1 MIKNYLRNLI
11 EEIIKYPAE
20 TEWIEFKKN
29 NFNPHEIGEYISA
42 LANSAAIL
50 GKVNGYLIWGISDSD
65 HDIVGSDFNPKKMKV
80 GNEELENWLL
90 RLLRPN
96 INFKFY
102 QTEYNAKKI
111 VLLEINAASHHPV
124 QFKGVEYIRVGSYK
138 KKLKDYQEKE
148 KELWRIFENTTFE
161 LIYAQENIE
170 ADQILRFIDFSSY
183 FELLNKA
190 LPDGTLA
197 IIEAL
202 SDDNIIKKNDNGLYN
217 ITNLG
222 AILFANNLDD
232 FFKLKRKKVRI
243 IQYEG
248 INKLTTRKEK
258 IINHGYASGFE
269 RLMEIVL
276 DLIPGNEQIG
286 NAIRKNTLMFPPLA
300 LRELVAN
307 ALIHQDFF
315 ATGTGTTVEIFSNRV
330 EITNPGIPL
339 VKTDRFLDSPPK
351 SRNENIASLMRRIGI
366 CEERG
371 SGIDKAVFE
380 TELYQLP
387 APVFEVTDEHTRVV
401 LFEYK
406 NFWEMENNEK
416 VWGCY
421 LHACLKFVQREF
433 MTNTTLRD
441 RFGVDE
447 KNSAAI
453 SRIIRD
459 AMEKGMVLKYDI
471 KSGRKY
477 VKYIP
482 WWARQ

>member
-170 ADQILRFIDFSSY
+170 ADQILKFIDFSSY